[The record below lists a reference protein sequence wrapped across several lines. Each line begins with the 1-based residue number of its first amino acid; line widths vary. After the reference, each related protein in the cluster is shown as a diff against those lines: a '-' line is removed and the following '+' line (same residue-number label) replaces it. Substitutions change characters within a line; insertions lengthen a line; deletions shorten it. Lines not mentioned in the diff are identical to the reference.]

1 MISSESYK
9 CNKNIIYLKRLFCQ
23 RNKNLTLNLTDVIMD
38 KNYTC
43 KIWNMKGFYKMGR
56 VVVVTFDENE
66 EEKLNELLHFLS
78 AKKYSEMPGKQNRV
92 LDYGALKINA
102 EYRSVE
108 SNGELVQL
116 TNYEFEILY
125 LLAKNP
131 GRIFSKEQI
140 YTQVWKEPYYGAE
153 DNVMGII
160 RRIRKKIEPD
170 SAKPRYILNVWGMG
184 YKFNGELMK

>member
-1 MISSESYK
+1 MNNLKMLRINAGLTQAELGEICGIGQVSIARYESNGEALMKANFATIMKISS
-9 CNKNIIYLKRLFCQ
+9 
-23 RNKNLTLNLTDVIMD
+23 
-38 KNYTC
+38 
-43 KIWNMKGFYKMGR
+43 
-56 VVVVTFDENE
+56 
-66 EEKLNELLHFLS
+66 
-78 AKKYSEMPGKQNRV
+78 
-92 LDYGALKINA
+92 ALKINA

-170 SAKPRYILNVWGMG
+170 SAKPRYIFNVWGMG

>member
-1 MISSESYK
+1 MISSKSYK
-9 CNKNIIYLKRLFCQ
+9 CNKNIIYLKRLVCQ
-23 RNKNLTLNLTDVIMD
+23 RNKNLTL
-38 KNYTC
+38 
-43 KIWNMKGFYKMGR
+43 
-56 VVVVTFDENE
+56 
-66 EEKLNELLHFLS
+66 
-78 AKKYSEMPGKQNRV
+78 V
-92 LDYGALKINA
+92 LDYGALKINV

>member
-1 MISSESYK
+1 M
-9 CNKNIIYLKRLFCQ
+9 
-23 RNKNLTLNLTDVIMD
+23 
-38 KNYTC
+38 
-43 KIWNMKGFYKMGR
+43 
-56 VVVVTFDENE
+56 
-66 EEKLNELLHFLS
+66 
-78 AKKYSEMPGKQNRV
+78 
-92 LDYGALKINA
+92 
-102 EYRSVE
+102 
-108 SNGELVQL
+108 

-140 YTQVWKEPYYGAE
+140 YAQVWKEPYYGAE

>member
-1 MISSESYK
+1 
-9 CNKNIIYLKRLFCQ
+9 
-23 RNKNLTLNLTDVIMD
+23 
-38 KNYTC
+38 
-43 KIWNMKGFYKMGR
+43 MG
-56 VVVVTFDENE
+56 
-66 EEKLNELLHFLS
+66 
-78 AKKYSEMPGKQNRV
+78 RV

-170 SAKPRYILNVWGMG
+170 SAKPLDRAFPREHPERRLGLRLLRRPPDG
-184 YKFNGELMK
+184 

>member
-1 MISSESYK
+1 
-9 CNKNIIYLKRLFCQ
+9 
-23 RNKNLTLNLTDVIMD
+23 
-38 KNYTC
+38 
-43 KIWNMKGFYKMGR
+43 MGG

-78 AKKYSEMPGKQNRV
+78 AKKYSEIPGKQNRV

-108 SNGELVQL
+108 SNGERVQL

-140 YTQVWKEPYYGAE
+140 YTQVWKEPYYRAE
-153 DNVMGII
+153 DNVMSLI

-170 SAKPRYILNVWGMG
+170 PSKPIYVLTVWGIG
-184 YKFNGELMK
+184 YKFNNAIKRK

>member
-1 MISSESYK
+1 M
-9 CNKNIIYLKRLFCQ
+9 
-23 RNKNLTLNLTDVIMD
+23 
-38 KNYTC
+38 
-43 KIWNMKGFYKMGR
+43 
-56 VVVVTFDENE
+56 
-66 EEKLNELLHFLS
+66 
-78 AKKYSEMPGKQNRV
+78 V

-140 YTQVWKEPYYGAE
+140 YTQDK
-153 DNVMGII
+153 II
-160 RRIRKKIEPD
+160 AFVNNTFVPQRTGTE
-170 SAKPRYILNVWGMG
+170 G
-184 YKFNGELMK
+184 

>member
-1 MISSESYK
+1 
-9 CNKNIIYLKRLFCQ
+9 
-23 RNKNLTLNLTDVIMD
+23 
-38 KNYTC
+38 
-43 KIWNMKGFYKMGR
+43 MGR

-125 LLAKNP
+125 LLAKKS
-131 GRIFSKEQI
+131 RTDIFKGTNI
-140 YTQVWKEPYYGAE
+140 YTGVERTILWG
-153 DNVMGII
+153 
-160 RRIRKKIEPD
+160 RR
-170 SAKPRYILNVWGMG
+170 
-184 YKFNGELMK
+184 

>member
-1 MISSESYK
+1 MKKISV
-9 CNKNIIYLKRLFCQ
+9 
-23 RNKNLTLNLTDVIMD
+23 VIPA
-38 KNYTC
+38 Y
-43 KIWNMKGFYKMGR
+43 
-56 VVVVTFDENE
+56 NE
-66 EEKLNELLHFLS
+66 EESLPILYDRMKKLMENME
-78 AKKYSEMPGKQNRV
+78 
-92 LDYGALKINA
+92 
-102 EYRSVE
+102 
-108 SNGELVQL
+108 
-116 TNYEFEILY
+116 NYEFEILY